1 MKKLPAV
8 LRGLYI
14 GLIFVLLYLP
24 VALMIVLSFNAS
36 KSAYEWGGF
45 SLWKYRELFADERIM
60 EALGTTVV
68 VGFAAA
74 ALATVLGTL
83 GCLGMLAMRKRLQK
97 TVSTVANIPLLNA
110 DIVTGVALMLF
121 FTAIVGRMN
130 TATLLIS
137 HITLILPYVVLNVYP
152 KISQLDTNVYEAALD
167 LGASPVKAFFKVV
180 LPEIFPGV
188 LTGFLLALTISLDD
202 FTITYFTKGQGLNT
216 LSTYI
221 YTNKIRGIQPE
232 YYALTALTF
241 VAVLFLILVI
251 QLVNVRSS
259 AGEQRLVSS
268 ERVDRGNRF
277 CR

>member
-45 SLWKYRELFADERIM
+45 SLWKYQELFADERIM
-60 EALGTTVV
+60 EALGTTVM

-130 TATLLIS
+130 TVTLLIS

-259 AGEQRLVSS
+259 AGERQPADARERRQRGH
-268 ERVDRGNRF
+268 R
-277 CR
+277 